1 VLVLPLLG
9 FLSNIAGLV
18 GGGFVAVI
26 ALDISPSMYIDRL
39 QSAIGLWTF
48 WTGVIKAPVFAFL
61 IAAIGCFEGLRVSG
75 SAESL
80 GERTTQSV
88 VEGIF
93 VVIIADAFFS
103 ILFVN
108 LGI

>member
-1 VLVLPLLG
+1 
-9 FLSNIAGLV
+9 
-18 GGGFVAVI
+18 
-26 ALDISPSMYIDRL
+26 
-39 QSAIGLWTF
+39 
-48 WTGVIKAPVFAFL
+48 
-61 IAAIGCFEGLRVSG
+61 RVSG